1 MWFEIVGPIWNQK
14 TIASGGRI
22 RELPRLVRR
31 YGRGRWKKRKG
42 TAAIR
47 LADGSIHRAEVHWYE
62 ATGMGRREI
71 KVKRYLNAIS

>member
-1 MWFEIVGPIWNQK
+1 VVRDRRPYLEPEDNRLGRANPG
-14 TIASGGRI
+14 ASSTGEAVWTRPL
-22 RELPRLVRR
+22 EEA
-31 YGRGRWKKRKG
+31 KG